1 MKRVCVFCGSS
12 SGDAPVYL
20 EATRRLGALLAR
32 RGLGLVFGGGNIGL
46 MGALANATLDAHGE
60 VVGVIPKALVA
71 LELAHHGTSALWVV
85 ASMHERKARMV
96 DLSDAFLA
104 LPGGYGTLDEFCEVL
119 TWAQLGFHAKP
130 CGLLNVAGFYDPFLA
145 QIDHAVAKRFIRPEH
160 RSLLIVDDDA
170 ERLLERLASF
180 QAPELPR
187 LIDRD
192 QT

>member
-1 MKRVCVFCGSS
+1 M
-12 SGDAPVYL
+12 
-20 EATRRLGALLAR
+20 E
-32 RGLGLVFGGGNIGL
+32 N
-46 MGALANATLDAHGE
+46 HQGE

-71 LELAHHGTSALWVV
+71 LELAHHGTSALRVV

-96 DLSDAFLA
+96 DLSDAFIA
-104 LPGGYGTLDEFCEVL
+104 LPGGFGTLDGFCEVL

-145 QIDHAVAKRFIRPEH
+145 QIDQAVAKRFLKPEH
-160 RSLLIVDDDA
+160 PSLLIVDDDA
-170 ERLLERLASF
+170 ERLLDRLASF
-180 QAPELPR
+180 EGPSLPK